1 MISSGV
7 NTVGTAATMIDATA
21 PMPFR
26 LMIHNNDNSDAV
38 YLGGA
43 GVTTTTGMVLA
54 KLERIEFVMYPG
66 EVMYAVSGKA
76 GHAISW
82 LKQQQQS

>member
-1 MISSGV
+1 MISSGQ
-7 NTVGTAATMIDATA
+7 NTVGTAATLIDATA
-21 PMPFR
+21 SMPFR
-26 LMIHNNDNSDAV
+26 LMIHNNDNTDSL

-43 GVTTTTGMVLA
+43 GVTTTTGMTLA

-66 EVMYAVSGKA
+66 ELLYAVSTKA

-82 LKQQQQS
+82 LKQQQQ